1 VPALIVLATATAA
14 VAVLLTPFSLLVN
27 FMPLQ
32 RLLLSMIGTTG
43 GAAPR
48 FGVAEAVRR
57 VAELLK
63 YLALRRPLPNDAFYS
78 PLELAHMGDVQAIF
92 QGVYL
97 TALVSC
103 LLTAVLVALL
113 RRNGRDVRRVVRATG
128 ITVLALVA
136 ALGTVSITIGF
147 DALFIAFHQLAFA
160 NDFWLLP
167 EDSGLIRLFPE
178 NYFMS
183 YFFIALGASVIVAF
197 FLTILSRRR
206 RARRLL
212 R

>member
-1 VPALIVLATATAA
+1 VPALIILTTATTV

-32 RLLLSMIGTTG
+32 RLMLFTVGTTG
-43 GAAPR
+43 GIAPR
-48 FGVAEAVRR
+48 FGMAEAVHR
-57 VAELLK
+57 VADLLK

-103 LLTAVLVALL
+103 LLTVVLVVLL
-113 RRNGRDVRRVVRATG
+113 HKEGRDVRRVARAAG

-136 ALGTVSITIGF
+136 ALGTISVTIGF
-147 DALFIAFHQLAFA
+147 DALFITFHELAFA
-160 NDFWLLP
+160 NNFWLLP

-183 YFFIALGASVIVAF
+183 YFFIALSATIVVA
-197 FLTILSRRR
+197 LILMILSRRR
-206 RARRLL
+206 RTPRL
-212 R
+212 

>member
-1 VPALIVLATATAA
+1 VPALIVLATATAV
-14 VAVLLTPFSLLVN
+14 VAILLTPFSLLVN

-32 RLLLSMIGTTG
+32 RLVLFMVGTTG
-43 GAAPR
+43 GTAPR
-48 FGVAEAVRR
+48 FDVAEAARR
-57 VAELLK
+57 VADLLK
-63 YLALRRPLPNDAFYS
+63 YLAFRRPLPNDAFYS

-103 LLTAVLVALL
+103 LLTVVLIILL
-113 RRNGRDVRRVVRATG
+113 RRNGRDVRRVAQAAG

-136 ALGTVSITIGF
+136 ALGTISVTIGF
-147 DALFIAFHQLAFA
+147 DALFIAFHELVFS
-160 NDFWLLP
+160 NNFWLLP

-183 YFFIALGASVIVAF
+183 YFFIALSATVVVA
-197 FLTILSRRR
+197 LILMILSRRR
-206 RARRLL
+206 RTPRL
-212 R
+212 

>member
-1 VPALIVLATATAA
+1 MV
-14 VAVLLTPFSLLVN
+14 
-27 FMPLQ
+27 
-32 RLLLSMIGTTG
+32 GTTG
-43 GAAPR
+43 GTAPR

-57 VAELLK
+57 VGDLLE
-63 YLALRRPLPNDAFYS
+63 YLGLRRPLPNDAFYS

-92 QGVYL
+92 QTVYL

-113 RRNGRDVRRVVRATG
+113 RRNGRDVRRVARAAG

-136 ALGTVSITIGF
+136 ALGAALVTIGF
-147 DALFIAFHQLAFA
+147 DALFITFHELAFA
-160 NDFWLLP
+160 NNFWLLP

-183 YFFIALGASVIVAF
+183 YFFVALGASLIAAL

-206 RARRLL
+206 RTRQL
-212 R
+212 

>member
-1 VPALIVLATATAA
+1 VTALILLATATAV

-32 RLLLSMIGTTG
+32 RLVLSMVGTTG

-48 FGVAEAVRR
+48 FGVTEAVRR
-57 VAELLK
+57 VGDLLA

-78 PLELAHMGDVQAIF
+78 PLELAHMDDVQVIF

-103 LLTAVLVALL
+103 LLTVALIILL
-113 RRNGRDVRRVVRATG
+113 RRNGRDVRRVAQAAG

-136 ALGTVSITIGF
+136 ALGTASVTIGF
-147 DALFIAFHQLAFA
+147 DTLFITFHELAFS
-160 NDFWLLP
+160 NNFWLLP

-183 YFFIALGASVIVAF
+183 YFFVALGASLIAAL

-206 RARRLL
+206 RSLRL
-212 R
+212 

>member
-1 VPALIVLATATAA
+1 MPALIILTTATAV

-32 RLLLSMIGTTG
+32 RLLLSMVGTTG
-43 GAAPR
+43 GTAPR
-48 FGVAEAVRR
+48 FDVAEAVRR
-57 VAELLK
+57 VADLLR
-63 YLALRRPLPNDAFYS
+63 YLAFRRPLPNDAFYS

-103 LLTAVLVALL
+103 LLTVVLIIFL
-113 RRNGRDVRRVVRATG
+113 RRNGRDVRRVARAAG
-128 ITVLALVA
+128 IAVLALVA
-136 ALGTVSITIGF
+136 ALGTISVNIGF
-147 DALFIAFHQLAFA
+147 DALFIAFHELAFA
-160 NDFWLLP
+160 NNFWLLP

-183 YFFIALGASVIVAF
+183 YFFVALSASLIAAL

-206 RARRLL
+206 RTLRL
-212 R
+212 

>member
-1 VPALIVLATATAA
+1 VPALIVLATATAV

-27 FMPLQ
+27 FVPLQ
-32 RLLLSMIGTTG
+32 RLLLSMVGTTG

-48 FGVAEAVRR
+48 FGVAEVVRR
-57 VAELLK
+57 VADLLK
-63 YLALRRPLPNDAFYS
+63 YLALRRPLPNDGFYS

-92 QGVYL
+92 QAVYL
-97 TALVSC
+97 TAFVSC

-113 RRNGRDVRRVVRATG
+113 HRKGGDVRRVVRAAG
-128 ITVLALVA
+128 IAVLALVA
-136 ALGTVSITIGF
+136 ALGTASVTIGF
-147 DALFIAFHQLAFA
+147 DTLFVAFHELAFS

-178 NYFMS
+178 DYFMS
-183 YFFIALGASVIVAF
+183 YFFIALGASVVAAL

-206 RARRLL
+206 HTRRI
-212 R
+212 

>member
-1 VPALIVLATATAA
+1 VPALIILTTATAV
-14 VAVLLTPFSLLVN
+14 VAVLLMPFSLLVN

-32 RLLLSMIGTTG
+32 RLLLSMVGTTG
-43 GAAPR
+43 GTAPR
-48 FGVAEAVRR
+48 FDVAEAVRR
-57 VAELLK
+57 VADLLE
-63 YLALRRPLPNDAFYS
+63 YLAFRRPLPNDAFYS

-103 LLTAVLVALL
+103 LLTTILVVLL
-113 RRNGRDVRRVVRATG
+113 RRNGRDVRRVARAAG

-136 ALGTVSITIGF
+136 ALGTTSVTIGF
-147 DALFIAFHQLAFA
+147 DALFITFHELAFA
-160 NDFWLLP
+160 NNFWLLP

-183 YFFIALGASVIVAF
+183 YFFVALSASLIAAL
-197 FLTILSRRR
+197 FLTILSHRRR
-206 RARRLL
+206 TLRL
-212 R
+212 

>member
-1 VPALIVLATATAA
+1 MPALIVLATATAV

-32 RLLLSMIGTTG
+32 RLVLFMVGTTG
-43 GAAPR
+43 GTAPR
-48 FGVAEAVRR
+48 FDVAEAARR
-57 VAELLK
+57 VADLLK
-63 YLALRRPLPNDAFYS
+63 YLAFRRPLPNDAFYS

-103 LLTAVLVALL
+103 LLTVVLIILL
-113 RRNGRDVRRVVRATG
+113 RRNGRDVRRVAQAAG
-128 ITVLALVA
+128 IIVLALVA
-136 ALGTVSITIGF
+136 ALGTISVTIGF
-147 DALFIAFHQLAFA
+147 DALFIAFHELAFS
-160 NDFWLLP
+160 NNFWLLP

-183 YFFIALGASVIVAF
+183 YFFIALSATIVVA
-197 FLTILSRRR
+197 LILMILSRRR
-206 RARRLL
+206 RTPRL
-212 R
+212 

>member
-1 VPALIVLATATAA
+1 MPALIILATATAV

-32 RLLLSMIGTTG
+32 RLLLSMVGTTG
-43 GAAPR
+43 GTVPR

-57 VAELLK
+57 VADLLK

-78 PLELAHMGDVQAIF
+78 PLELAHILDVQAIF
-92 QGVYL
+92 RGVYL

-113 RRNGRDVRRVVRATG
+113 RRNGRDIHRVARAAG

-136 ALGTVSITIGF
+136 TLGMASVTIGF
-147 DALFIAFHQLAFA
+147 DALFITFHELAFA
-160 NDFWLLP
+160 NNFWLLP
-167 EDSGLIRLFPE
+167 KDSGLIRLFPE

-183 YFFIALGASVIVAF
+183 YFFVTLGASLIAAL
-197 FLTILSRRR
+197 FLTILSCRRR
-206 RARRLL
+206 TLRL
-212 R
+212 

>member
-1 VPALIVLATATAA
+1 VTALIILATTTAV
-14 VAVLLTPFSLLVN
+14 VAVLLTPFSILVN

-32 RLLLSMIGTTG
+32 RLVLFMVGTTG

-48 FGVAEAVRR
+48 FGVTETVRR
-57 VAELLK
+57 VGDLLA

-78 PLELAHMGDVQAIF
+78 PLELAHMGDVQVIF

-103 LLTAVLVALL
+103 LLTVVLIILL
-113 RRNGRDVRRVVRATG
+113 RRNGRDVRRVAQAAG

-136 ALGTVSITIGF
+136 ALGTASVTIGF
-147 DALFIAFHQLAFA
+147 DTLFITFHELAFS
-160 NDFWLLP
+160 NNFWLLP

-183 YFFIALGASVIVAF
+183 YFFVALGASLIAAL

-206 RARRLL
+206 LSLRL
-212 R
+212 

>member
-1 VPALIVLATATAA
+1 M
-14 VAVLLTPFSLLVN
+14 AVLLTPFSLLVN

-32 RLLLSMIGTTG
+32 RLVLFMVGTTG
-43 GAAPR
+43 GTAPR
-48 FGVAEAVRR
+48 FGVAEAARR
-57 VAELLK
+57 VADLLK
-63 YLALRRPLPNDAFYS
+63 YLAFRRPLPNDAFYS

-103 LLTAVLVALL
+103 LLTVVLIILL
-113 RRNGRDVRRVVRATG
+113 RRNGRDVRRVAQAAG

-136 ALGTVSITIGF
+136 ALGTISVTIGF
-147 DALFIAFHQLAFA
+147 DALFIAFHELAFS
-160 NDFWLLP
+160 NNFWLLP

-183 YFFIALGASVIVAF
+183 YFFIALSATVVVA
-197 FLTILSRRR
+197 LILMILSRRR
-206 RARRLL
+206 RTPRL
-212 R
+212 

>member
-1 VPALIVLATATAA
+1 MPALIILTTATAV

-32 RLLLSMIGTTG
+32 RLMLSMVGTTG
-43 GAAPR
+43 GIAPR
-48 FGVAEAVRR
+48 FGMAEAVRR
-57 VAELLK
+57 VADLLK
-63 YLALRRPLPNDAFYS
+63 YLALRRPLPNDGFYS

-103 LLTAVLVALL
+103 LLTVVLIVLL
-113 RRNGRDVRRVVRATG
+113 RRNGRDVRRVARAAG
-128 ITVLALVA
+128 ITVFALVA
-136 ALGTVSITIGF
+136 ALGTASITIGF
-147 DALFIAFHQLAFA
+147 DALFITFHELAFA
-160 NDFWLLP
+160 NNFWLLP

-183 YFFIALGASVIVAF
+183 YFFVALSASLIAAL

-206 RARRLL
+206 RTLRL
-212 R
+212 

>member
-1 VPALIVLATATAA
+1 VPALIILATATAV

-32 RLLLSMIGTTG
+32 RLVLFMVGTTG
-43 GAAPR
+43 GTAPR
-48 FGVAEAVRR
+48 FDVAEAVRR
-57 VAELLK
+57 VADLLE
-63 YLALRRPLPNDAFYS
+63 YLAFRRPLPNDAFYS

-103 LLTAVLVALL
+103 LLTAVLVVLL
-113 RRNGRDVRRVVRATG
+113 RRNGRDVRRVARAAG
-128 ITVLALVA
+128 ITVFALVA
-136 ALGTVSITIGF
+136 ALGTASITIGF
-147 DALFIAFHQLAFA
+147 DALFITFHELAFA
-160 NDFWLLP
+160 NNFWLLP

-183 YFFIALGASVIVAF
+183 YFFIALSATVVVA
-197 FLTILSRRR
+197 LILMILSRRR
-206 RARRLL
+206 HTPRL
-212 R
+212 

>member
-1 VPALIVLATATAA
+1 MPALIILATATAV
-14 VAVLLTPFSLLVN
+14 VAVLLMPFSLLVN

-32 RLLLSMIGTTG
+32 RLLLSMVGTTG
-43 GAAPR
+43 GTAPR
-48 FGVAEAVRR
+48 FDVAEAVRR
-57 VAELLK
+57 AADLLK
-63 YLALRRPLPNDAFYS
+63 YLAFRRPLPNDAFYS

-103 LLTAVLVALL
+103 LLTTILVVLL
-113 RRNGRDVRRVVRATG
+113 RRNGRDVRRVARAAG

-136 ALGTVSITIGF
+136 ALGTASVTIGF
-147 DALFIAFHQLAFA
+147 DVLFITFHELAFA
-160 NDFWLLP
+160 NNFWLLP

-183 YFFIALGASVIVAF
+183 YFFVALSASLIAAL
-197 FLTILSRRR
+197 FLTILSHRRR
-206 RARRLL
+206 TLRL
-212 R
+212 

>member
-1 VPALIVLATATAA
+1 VPALIILTTATAV

-32 RLLLSMIGTTG
+32 RLMLSMVGTTG
-43 GAAPR
+43 GIAPR
-48 FGVAEAVRR
+48 FGMAEAVRR
-57 VAELLK
+57 VADLLK
-63 YLALRRPLPNDAFYS
+63 YLALRRPLPNDGFYS

-103 LLTAVLVALL
+103 LLTVVLIVLL
-113 RRNGRDVRRVVRATG
+113 RRNGRDVRRVARAAG
-128 ITVLALVA
+128 ITVFALVA
-136 ALGTVSITIGF
+136 ALGTASITIGF
-147 DALFIAFHQLAFA
+147 DALFITFHELAFA
-160 NDFWLLP
+160 NNFWLLP

-183 YFFIALGASVIVAF
+183 YFFVALSASLIAAL

-206 RARRLL
+206 RTLRL
-212 R
+212 

>member
-1 VPALIVLATATAA
+1 MPALIVLATATAA

-27 FMPLQ
+27 FVPLQ
-32 RLLLSMIGTTG
+32 RLLLSMVGTTG
-43 GAAPR
+43 GATPR

-57 VAELLK
+57 VGDLLE
-63 YLALRRPLPNDAFYS
+63 YLALRRPLPNDGFYS

-92 QGVYL
+92 QAVYL
-97 TALVSC
+97 TAFVSC
-103 LLTAVLVALL
+103 LLTAVLVVLL
-113 RRNGRDVRRVVRATG
+113 RRKGRDVRRVVRAAG
-128 ITVLALVA
+128 ITVLTLVA
-136 ALGTVSITIGF
+136 ALGTASVIIGF
-147 DALFIAFHQLAFA
+147 DALFVSFHELAFS

-183 YFFIALGASVIVAF
+183 YFFIALGASVIAAL

-206 RARRLL
+206 RTRRL
-212 R
+212 

>member
-1 VPALIVLATATAA
+1 MPAPIILATATAV

-32 RLLLSMIGTTG
+32 RLLLSMVGTTG
-43 GAAPR
+43 GTAPR
-48 FGVAEAVRR
+48 FDVAEAVRR
-57 VAELLK
+57 VTDLLK
-63 YLALRRPLPNDAFYS
+63 YLALRRPLPNDGFYS

-97 TALVSC
+97 TAFVSC
-103 LLTAVLVALL
+103 LLTVVLVVLL
-113 RRNGRDVRRVVRATG
+113 RRNGRDVRRVARAAG

-136 ALGTVSITIGF
+136 ALGTASVTIGF
-147 DALFIAFHQLAFA
+147 DALFITFHELAFA
-160 NDFWLLP
+160 NNFWLLP

-183 YFFIALGASVIVAF
+183 YFFVTLGASLIAAI

-206 RARRLL
+206 RTLRL
-212 R
+212 

>member
-1 VPALIVLATATAA
+1 MPALIILTTATAV

-32 RLLLSMIGTTG
+32 RLVLSMVGTTG
-43 GAAPR
+43 GIAPR
-48 FGVAEAVRR
+48 FGMAEAVRR
-57 VAELLK
+57 VADLLK
-63 YLALRRPLPNDAFYS
+63 YLALRRPLPNDGFYS

-103 LLTAVLVALL
+103 LLTVALIVLL
-113 RRNGRDVRRVVRATG
+113 RRNGRDVRRVARAAG
-128 ITVLALVA
+128 ITVFALVA
-136 ALGTVSITIGF
+136 ALGTASITIGF
-147 DALFIAFHQLAFA
+147 DALFITFHELAFA
-160 NDFWLLP
+160 NNFWLLP

-183 YFFIALGASVIVAF
+183 YFFVALSASLIAAL

-206 RARRLL
+206 RTLRL
-212 R
+212 

>member
-1 VPALIVLATATAA
+1 MPALIIFATVTAV

-32 RLLLSMIGTTG
+32 RLVLFMVGTTG

-48 FGVAEAVRR
+48 FGVTEAVRR
-57 VAELLK
+57 VGDLLA

-78 PLELAHMGDVQAIF
+78 PLELAHMGDVQVIF

-103 LLTAVLVALL
+103 LLTVVFIILL
-113 RRNGRDVRRVVRATG
+113 RRNGRDVRRVAQAAG

-136 ALGTVSITIGF
+136 ALVTISVTIGF
-147 DALFIAFHQLAFA
+147 DALFVAFHELAFS
-160 NDFWLLP
+160 NNFWLLP

-183 YFFIALGASVIVAF
+183 YFFVALGAAVVVA
-197 FLTILSRRR
+197 LILMILSCRRPFH
-206 RARRLL
+206 RL
-212 R
+212 

>member
-1 VPALIVLATATAA
+1 VPALIVLATATAV

-32 RLLLSMIGTTG
+32 RLVLFMVGTTG
-43 GAAPR
+43 GTAPR
-48 FGVAEAVRR
+48 FGVAEAARR
-57 VAELLK
+57 VADLLK
-63 YLALRRPLPNDAFYS
+63 YLAFRRPLPNDAFYS

-103 LLTAVLVALL
+103 LLTVVLIILL
-113 RRNGRDVRRVVRATG
+113 RRNGRDVRRVAQAAG

-136 ALGTVSITIGF
+136 ALGTISVTIGF
-147 DALFIAFHQLAFA
+147 DALFIAFHELAFS
-160 NDFWLLP
+160 NNFWLLP

-183 YFFIALGASVIVAF
+183 YFFIALSATVVVA
-197 FLTILSRRR
+197 LILMILSRRR
-206 RARRLL
+206 RTPRL
-212 R
+212 

>member
-1 VPALIVLATATAA
+1 MPALIVLATATAV
-14 VAVLLTPFSLLVN
+14 VAILLTPFSLLVN

-32 RLLLSMIGTTG
+32 RLVLFMVGTTG
-43 GAAPR
+43 GTAPR
-48 FGVAEAVRR
+48 FDVAEAARR
-57 VAELLK
+57 VADLLK
-63 YLALRRPLPNDAFYS
+63 YLAFRRPLPNDAFYS

-103 LLTAVLVALL
+103 LLTVVLIILL
-113 RRNGRDVRRVVRATG
+113 RRNGRDVRRVAQAAG

-136 ALGTVSITIGF
+136 ALGTISVTIGF
-147 DALFIAFHQLAFA
+147 DALFIAFHELVFS
-160 NDFWLLP
+160 NNFWLLP

-183 YFFIALGASVIVAF
+183 YFFIALSATVVVA
-197 FLTILSRRR
+197 LILMILSRRR
-206 RARRLL
+206 RTPRL
-212 R
+212 

>member
-1 VPALIVLATATAA
+1 VPALIVLATATAV

-32 RLLLSMIGTTG
+32 RLVLFMVGTTG
-43 GAAPR
+43 GTAPR
-48 FGVAEAVRR
+48 FDVAEAARR
-57 VAELLK
+57 VADLLK
-63 YLALRRPLPNDAFYS
+63 YLAFRRPLPNDAFYS
-78 PLELAHMGDVQAIF
+78 PLELTHMGDVQAIF

-103 LLTAVLVALL
+103 LLTVVLIILL
-113 RRNGRDVRRVVRATG
+113 RRNGRDVRRVAQAAG

-136 ALGTVSITIGF
+136 ALGTISVTIGF
-147 DALFIAFHQLAFA
+147 DALFIAFHELVFS
-160 NDFWLLP
+160 NNFWLLP

-183 YFFIALGASVIVAF
+183 YFFIALSATVVVA
-197 FLTILSRRR
+197 LILMILSRRR
-206 RARRLL
+206 RTPRL
-212 R
+212 

>member
-1 VPALIVLATATAA
+1 VPALIVLATATAV

-27 FMPLQ
+27 CMPLQ
-32 RLLLSMIGTTG
+32 RLLLPMVGTTG
-43 GAAPR
+43 GTTPR
-48 FGVAEAVRR
+48 FDVAEAVRR
-57 VAELLK
+57 VADLLK
-63 YLALRRPLPNDAFYS
+63 YLALHRPLPNDAFYS

-103 LLTAVLVALL
+103 LLTAVLVVLL
-113 RRNGRDVRRVVRATG
+113 HRNGRDVRRVARATG

-136 ALGTVSITIGF
+136 ALGTASVTIGF
-147 DALFIAFHQLAFA
+147 DALFITFHELAFA
-160 NDFWLLP
+160 NNFWLLP

-178 NYFMS
+178 NYFMG
-183 YFFIALGASVIVAF
+183 YFFVALSASLIAAL

-206 RARRLL
+206 RTLRL
-212 R
+212 

>member
-1 VPALIVLATATAA
+1 MPALIVFATVTAV

-32 RLLLSMIGTTG
+32 RLLLFMVGTTG
-43 GAAPR
+43 GSAPR
-48 FGVAEAVRR
+48 FGVAEAARR
-57 VAELLK
+57 VADLLK

-78 PLELAHMGDVQAIF
+78 PLELAHMSDVQTIF

-103 LLTAVLVALL
+103 LVTALLVAFL
-113 RRNGRDVRRVVRATG
+113 RRKGRDIRRVVRAAG
-128 ITVLALVA
+128 IAVLALVA
-136 ALGTVSITIGF
+136 ALVTMSVTIGF
-147 DALFIAFHQLAFA
+147 DALFIAFHELAFS
-160 NDFWLLP
+160 NNFWLLP

-183 YFFIALGASVIVAF
+183 YFFIALGAAVLVA
-197 FLTILSRRR
+197 LILMILSCRRPSH
-206 RARRLL
+206 RL
-212 R
+212 

>member
-1 VPALIVLATATAA
+1 VPALIVLATATAV

-32 RLLLSMIGTTG
+32 RLVLFMVGTTG
-43 GAAPR
+43 GTAPR
-48 FGVAEAVRR
+48 FGVAEAARR
-57 VAELLK
+57 VADLLK
-63 YLALRRPLPNDAFYS
+63 YLAFRRPLPNDAFYS

-103 LLTAVLVALL
+103 LLTVVLIILL
-113 RRNGRDVRRVVRATG
+113 RRNGRDVRRVARAAG

-136 ALGTVSITIGF
+136 ALGTISVTIGF
-147 DALFIAFHQLAFA
+147 DALFIAFHELAFS
-160 NDFWLLP
+160 NNFWLLP

-183 YFFIALGASVIVAF
+183 YFFIALSATVVVA
-197 FLTILSRRR
+197 LILMILSRRR
-206 RARRLL
+206 RTPRL
-212 R
+212 